1 MWDII
6 IIIVSI
12 IKHPKI
18 EFKENKKYVLKKWE
32 SVRICK
38 YSHILKIKGDF
49 TKTLFR
55 WIYEIRYVNTT
66 RHSICPSL
74 GGILTFNMTEFCR
87 EI

>member
-1 MWDII
+1 MRDIT

-18 EFKENKKYVLKKWE
+18 EFKENKKYDFKKWE
-32 SVRICK
+32 SDRICK
-38 YSHILKIKGDF
+38 YSHILKIKDDF
-49 TKTLFR
+49 TFR
-55 WIYEIRYVNTT
+55 WIYESRYVNTT